1 MRPRPLVVFDR
12 LDLLEWQFC
21 QRIARLSIYRPWRIT
36 LQAASRLG
44 DWPIWVLLILAQ
56 PWLQPNGA
64 WRVLQYSV
72 IALFAVAVYRLVKT
86 RLCRERPFITYSE
99 GIECC
104 EPARDRY
111 SFPSG
116 HTMHAVMR
124 PFITY
129 SEGIECCEPA
139 RDRYSF
145 PSGHTMHAVMFSVLV
160 AAHTPWLLPVVLP
173 LTLLIAVSR
182 VGLGLHY
189 VSDVL
194 AGAAMGYAFA
204 LASLYWMG

>member
-21 QRIARLSIYRPWRIT
+21 QRISRLSLYRPWRLT

-44 DWPIWVLLILAQ
+44 DWPIWVLLILSQ
-56 PWLQPNGA
+56 PWLQPNGS
-64 WRVLQYSV
+64 WRVMQYSV
-72 IALFAVAVYRLVKT
+72 TALLAVAVYRLVKT
-86 RLCRERPFITYSE
+86 RLCRERPFITYGE
-99 GIECC
+99 GIQC
-104 EPARDRY
+104 
-111 SFPSG
+111 S
-116 HTMHAVMR
+116 
-124 PFITY
+124 
-129 SEGIECCEPA
+129 EPA

-160 AAHTPWLLPVVLP
+160 AAHTPWLLPVVMP
-173 LTLLIAVSR
+173 LALLIAISR

-204 LASLYWMG
+204 LMSLYWMG